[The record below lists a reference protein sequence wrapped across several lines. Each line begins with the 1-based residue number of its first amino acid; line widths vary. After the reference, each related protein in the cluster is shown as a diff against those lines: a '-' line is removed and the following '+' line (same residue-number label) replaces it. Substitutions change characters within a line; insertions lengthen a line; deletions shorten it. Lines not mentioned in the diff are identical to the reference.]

1 MIQGRIIR
9 GIAGFYYV
17 WTEDETVWECKAKG
31 SFRKEGIKPLVG
43 DFVRIE
49 ILDEQAGTANIVDIL
64 TRSNFLIR
72 PAMANVDQA
81 LLLFALKSPDPD
93 GTLLDRFLIS
103 MSRQNI
109 PVILCFNKQDLAA
122 DEEIADWKETYE
134 AAGYRVLVIS
144 AHEEGARQVL
154 VNALQG
160 KTTVIAGPSGAGKST
175 VTNLIQNQIF
185 METGEISRKLKR
197 GRHTTRRAELIRIDE
212 GTWFADTPGFTS
224 MEIPDMPKEE
234 LQDCFPEFAPYLG
247 GCRFLGCAHMA
258 EPDCAVKEA
267 VEEGR
272 ISGVRYERYRRFYEE
287 LKSREKR
294 KY

>member
-103 MSRQNI
+103 MSRQKI

>member
-272 ISGVRYERYRRFYEE
+272 ISRVRYERYRRFYEE

>member
-72 PAMANVDQA
+72 PAMANVDQV

>member
-1 MIQGRIIR
+1 M
-9 GIAGFYYV
+9 
-17 WTEDETVWECKAKG
+17 
-31 SFRKEGIKPLVG
+31 
-43 DFVRIE
+43 
-49 ILDEQAGTANIVDIL
+49 
-64 TRSNFLIR
+64 
-72 PAMANVDQA
+72 
-81 LLLFALKSPDPD
+81 
-93 GTLLDRFLIS
+93 
-103 MSRQNI
+103 
-109 PVILCFNKQDLAA
+109 
-122 DEEIADWKETYE
+122 
-134 AAGYRVLVIS
+134 
-144 AHEEGARQVL
+144 
-154 VNALQG
+154 
-160 KTTVIAGPSGAGKST
+160 IAGPSGAGKST